1 MALKRLAKAVRG
13 QFRLAEADADKA
25 AYASASMKSRA
36 PGTQRTEHKSDQQS
50 AAATNNH
57 RQKNGKHS
65 TTSVGFM
72 GARQADAVANERPN
86 AGDHSTTNRYHLQR
100 TRRAMRESQNAESS
114 FKWLVCAANDHQT
127 DMHTALP
134 MNNTSTTNRSS
145 RMRKTGDPTPLPK
158 NVAKGAWRIA
168 KEPTDCKTNRDKDE
182 KT

>member
-36 PGTQRTEHKSDQQS
+36 PGAQPTEHKSDQQS

-57 RQKNGKHS
+57 RQKNGKHR

-86 AGDHSTTNRYHLQR
+86 AGDHATTNRYHLQR

-127 DMHTALP
+127 DMHHRAA
-134 MNNTSTTNRSS
+134 
-145 RMRKTGDPTPLPK
+145 D
-158 NVAKGAWRIA
+158 
-168 KEPTDCKTNRDKDE
+168 EQYEYDKQR
-182 KT
+182 